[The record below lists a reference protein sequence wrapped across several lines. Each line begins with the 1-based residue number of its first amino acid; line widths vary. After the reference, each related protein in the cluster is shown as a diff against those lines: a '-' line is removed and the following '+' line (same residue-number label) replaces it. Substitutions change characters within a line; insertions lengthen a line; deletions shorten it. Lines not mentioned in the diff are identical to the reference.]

1 MIGLPKLAL
10 FWSDELMAWN
20 GNNFLEFVDSIL
32 HLARLRFNISDNPP
46 GQKKKTGLSRSFKV
60 VEDQKVIFSSFELFS

>member
-32 HLARLRFNISDNPP
+32 HLA
-46 GQKKKTGLSRSFKV
+46 
-60 VEDQKVIFSSFELFS
+60 